1 MPTLK
6 FSLKAPTSSFNI
18 FSYIFSNSFLSPQSL
33 MPTSDICSSQPK
45 ISCSLDS
52 PSFIFFKI
60 EFLENSL
67 ENYFFFTGSLL
78 VGLIFKN
85 LISNYLSQLLFK
97 VLNINNEQ
105 ISICNIVKYKYQ
117 HRTNFYT

>member
-1 MPTLK
+1 MNT
-6 FSLKAPTSSFNI
+6 
-18 FSYIFSNSFLSPQSL
+18 
-33 MPTSDICSSQPK
+33 D
-45 ISCSLDS
+45 
-52 PSFIFFKI
+52 FFKI

-67 ENYFFFTGSLL
+67 ENYIFFIGFLL

-105 ISICNIVKYKYQ
+105 IGQKKFDNLLTKPISFFVLLTFLYIGSTSIVHWLK
-117 HRTNFYT
+117 